1 MRSETSYASGMDP
14 LHASIEDFTAEG
26 FTHIECHCPRCRMTR
41 WGRSVGFHESR
52 WDLPLHSY
60 QHGSAEPSAAGSF
73 TRSSRGDWKM
83 CWASRWGGA
92 SDDLALGSDPKNL
105 RRPPP

>member
-73 TRSSRGDWKM
+73 TPVKPWRLEDV
-83 CWASRWGGA
+83 
-92 SDDLALGSDPKNL
+92 LGKPL
-105 RRPPP
+105 GRRE